1 MKYGIRECCDVVFR
15 AKTAQTLGS
24 KTFFKDEPVIYFDS
38 LKTSSLE
45 GQASTVYA
53 TGGKGAARLVAWD
66 K

>member
-15 AKTAQTLGS
+15 AKSKMTLGN

-45 GQASTVYA
+45 GQANTVYA
-53 TGGKGAARLVAWD
+53 QGCFGSSCQ
-66 K
+66 